1 MRNREDRDS
10 ENNKWETNLACP
22 SSKWSGS
29 LNPIKNQPPY
39 HHLNTHQFGIASD
52 LIYHYYE
59 ATNSLLQ
66 TYINMSKQPAMI
78 AYSKQA

>member
-10 ENNKWETNLACP
+10 ENNILETNSSFP

-39 HHLNTHQFGIASD
+39 HYLNTHKFGTASD

-66 TYINMSKQPAMI
+66 TYINMSKQLAVI